1 MSDQPARSDV
11 PRDETW
17 NLTDLFADREAW
29 LDAYRSVRAE
39 LPSLGAFR
47 GRVGANPE
55 TLRAA
60 LETDE
65 RLQIRL
71 GRVASYAML
80 RLSVDQA
87 DPQCQSDASR
97 IDQLASEVER
107 ERTFLSD
114 EILALEEGT
123 VASWLRS
130 EPGLAPF
137 ERFLDNV
144 LRDKPYR
151 LSPEAEAVLASFGE
165 AFDAPFTLYQRTTGA
180 DVRFEPATD
189 SQGGR
194 YAVSMGR
201 QMFIFSPSADT
212 RLRREAYRNIAH
224 AFTPYRH
231 TLATALATF
240 VRNGVVEAQVRG
252 YPSAIDMDLHR
263 QEVTRPA
270 FETVIDTIS
279 SELAPHMRRYARLQ
293 QRVLGVERVRIA
305 DIDAG
310 WPGGGAAMDFEQ
322 ARDAILSSASPMGG
336 AYQGVIGRAFAER
349 WVDRADNA
357 GRRGGAFCDSVYGV
371 HPYVFASWTG
381 GLRGAFVLTHELGHA
396 VQGQLAMENQP
407 LACSRPSLFAVEAPS
422 TFNELLLAD
431 HLLAASD
438 DPAYRRRV
446 IKAHMATFY
455 RNFVVHLQKAQ
466 LQRRLYALA
475 ERGEAVTAD
484 LLDEHQLA
492 ILKDFWGDSVELV
505 DEDRTI
511 WMHEAHYYMGMY
523 PYTYAAGLSAAVAMF
538 ARVRDEGEAAVER
551 WLAFLAAGGAA
562 PPLELFAGAGIDMAD
577 PATLVQAVDYVGSLV
592 DELEHEPAAAAA
604 G

>member
-1 MSDQPARSDV
+1 MSDQLSRNDV

-17 NLTDLFADREAW
+17 NLSDLFRDREAW
-29 LDAYRSVRAE
+29 LDAYQAVHAD
-39 LPSLGAFR
+39 LPSLGTFR
-47 GRVGANPE
+47 GRVVTSPAD
-55 TLRAA
+55 LRAA
-60 LETDE
+60 LEADE
-65 RLQIRL
+65 RLQVRL
-71 GRVASYAML
+71 RRVAAYAML
-80 RLSVDQA
+80 RLAVDQG
-87 DPQCQSDASR
+87 DPECQADASR
-97 IDQLASEVER
+97 IHQLASEVER

-137 ERFLDNV
+137 DRFLDGI

-151 LSPEAEAVLASFGE
+151 LSPGTEAVLASFGE
-165 AFDAPFTLYQRTTGA
+165 AFEAPFTLYQRTTGA

-189 SQGGR
+189 GQGR
-194 YAVSMGR
+194 SHAVSMGR
-201 QMFIFSPSADT
+201 QMFTFSPSPDT
-212 RLRREAYRNIAH
+212 RLRREAYRSIAQG
-224 AFTPYRH
+224 FTPYRH
-231 TLATALATF
+231 TLATTLATF

-252 YPSAIDMDLHR
+252 FPSAIDMDLHH
-263 QEVTRPA
+263 QEVRRPA
-270 FETVIDTIS
+270 FEAVVDTIS

-310 WPGGGAAMDFEQ
+310 WPGGDDAMSFEQ
-322 ARDAILSSASPMGG
+322 AREAILSSTARMGG
-336 AYQGVIGRAFAER
+336 AYRGVIERAFAER

-357 GRRGGAFCDSVYGV
+357 GRRGGAFCNAVYGV

-381 GLRGAFVLTHELGHA
+381 GLRGAFILTHELGHA

-407 LACSRPSLFAVEAPS
+407 LARSRPSLFAIEAPS

-431 HLLAASD
+431 HLLAAST

-446 IKAHMATFY
+446 VKAHMATFY

-484 LLDEHQLA
+484 LLDELEMA
-492 ILKDFWGDSVELV
+492 ILRDFWGDSVELV

-551 WLAFLAAGGAA
+551 WLAFLEAGGAA
-562 PPLELFAGAGIDMAD
+562 PPLELFAGAGIDMASPD
-577 PATLVQAVDYVGSLV
+577 TLRSAVRYVGELI
-592 DELEHEPAAAAA
+592 DELEGEP
-604 G
+604 GVEG

>member
-1 MSDQPARSDV
+1 MSDQPPRSDV
-11 PRDETW
+11 PSDETW
-17 NLTDLFADREAW
+17 NLTDLFTDRDAW
-29 LDAYRSVRAE
+29 LASYRSVRAD

-47 GRVGANPE
+47 GRVGASPGD
-55 TLRAA
+55 LRTA
-60 LETDE
+60 LEADE

-71 GRVASYAML
+71 RRVAAYAML
-80 RLSVDQA
+80 RFSVDQG
-87 DPQCQSDASR
+87 DPECQADASR
-97 IDQLASEVER
+97 VHQLASEVER

-137 ERFLDNV
+137 ERFLDRT

-151 LSPEAEAVLASFGE
+151 LAPETEAVLASFGE
-165 AFDAPFTLYQRTTGA
+165 AFEAPFTLYQRTTGA

-189 SQGGR
+189 GQGR
-194 YAVSMGR
+194 SYAVTMGR
-201 QMFIFSPSADT
+201 QMFTFSPSPDT
-212 RLRREAYRNIAH
+212 QLRREAYTSIAQG
-224 AFTPYRH
+224 FTPYRH
-231 TLATALATF
+231 TLATTLATF

-252 YPSAIDMDLHR
+252 FPSAIDQELHH
-263 QEVTRPA
+263 QEITRSA
-270 FETVIDTIS
+270 FETIVETFS

-293 QRVLGVERVRIA
+293 QRVMGVERVRIA

-310 WPGGGAAMDFEQ
+310 WPGGEGAMSFEQ
-322 ARDAILSSASPMGG
+322 ARQAILSSTSRMGG
-336 AYQGVIGRAFAER
+336 AYRGVIERAFAEH

-357 GRRGGAFCDSVYGV
+357 GRRGGAFCSSVYGV

-381 GLRGAFVLTHELGHA
+381 GLRGAFILTHELGHA

-407 LACSRPSLFAVEAPS
+407 LARSRPSLFAVEAPS

-466 LQRRLYALA
+466 LQRRIYALA
-475 ERGEAVTAD
+475 ETGEAVTAD
-484 LLDEHQLA
+484 LLDEQELA
-492 ILKDFWGDSVELV
+492 ILEDFWGDSVELV

-538 ARVRDEGEAAVER
+538 ARVQDEGEAAVQR
-551 WLAFLAAGGAA
+551 WLAFLKAGGGA
-562 PPLELFAGAGIDMAD
+562 PPLELFTDAGIDMAD
-577 PATLVQAVDYVGSLV
+577 PATLTHAVDYVGSLV
-592 DELEHEPAAAAA
+592 DELEHEPGAAT
-604 G
+604 